1 MHRLVGSGNEGLGVY
16 PRIREWAWVVKT
28 YKACLGLPKVNLTY
42 FNPHFSPEDSATIL
56 CARFTETRSMDK
68 GVYRKIL
75 N

>member
-42 FNPHFSPEDSATIL
+42 ETVEKVLTAHFCYFRI
-56 CARFTETRSMDK
+56 K
-68 GVYRKIL
+68 
-75 N
+75 